1 LKKERSMYDLSGKV
15 AMVTGAGRGIGAAI
29 ALRLAQEGAD
39 VVAVD
44 IDEALVQKVARQV
57 CDLGVR
63 ALGYK
68 ADVSSENEI
77 SSTVTAAMQ
86 HFGRIDILVNNAGIN
101 LVKPMLEMTA
111 EEWDRLFAVNVK
123 SYWLCTRAVA
133 PQMISRGEGG
143 KIINASS
150 KAGKTPSRYAPM
162 GAYSTTKHGVIG
174 FTRSLALELAP
185 SRINVNCFCPGLV
198 GTDMWDQIDRAAA
211 ELSGGPVGALRAR
224 AIADIPLG
232 HMDTPAGVAR
242 LVAFLASR
250 ESDYMTGQSVNL
262 SGGLEMH

>member
-1 LKKERSMYDLSGKV
+1 
-15 AMVTGAGRGIGAAI
+15 
-29 ALRLAQEGAD
+29 
-39 VVAVD
+39 
-44 IDEALVQKVARQV
+44 
-57 CDLGVR
+57 
-63 ALGYK
+63 
-68 ADVSSENEI
+68 
-77 SSTVTAAMQ
+77 
-86 HFGRIDILVNNAGIN
+86 
-101 LVKPMLEMTA
+101 
-111 EEWDRLFAVNVK
+111 
-123 SYWLCTRAVA
+123 
-133 PQMISRGEGG
+133 MISRGVGG

-150 KAGKTPSRYAPM
+150 KAGKTPSRYAPI

-198 GTDMWDQIDRAAA
+198 DTDMWDHMDRAVA
-211 ELSGGPVGALRAR
+211 ELSGDPIGSLRAR

-232 HMDTPAGVAR
+232 RMDSPAGVAK